1 MIVLKGV
8 GVFRDIA
15 FGTLSVS
22 TKNRLSVNKHTVSD
36 VSEELKRYFDAR
48 EKAVKEVRILY
59 EKALKDFGA
68 AEAEI
73 FAVHEMMIKDTDYEN
88 TISEIIKSE
97 KLNAEYAV
105 WQASHKFSQIF
116 SDMEDSYMKQRASD
130 VRDISER
137 IINSL
142 KGTEE
147 NIKTDGNPVILVA
160 EDLTPSEISSLDRG
174 SVKGIILSKGSD
186 CSHAAIISKVLK
198 IPMIVN
204 LSDELS
210 LEYDGKRVIID
221 SFSGDVYIEPDEE
234 TEKLMA
240 TKKEEA
246 DKRSLLLKYF
256 KGKDNITLDGKR
268 IDIYANLN
276 NPYEIESVLE
286 NDAGGI
292 GLFRSEFLYLNRDS
306 FPTENEQFEVY
317 KEIVQ
322 KMDKK
327 RVIIRTADIGSDKKV
342 DYMGLSKEENP
353 ALGYRGIRICL
364 DNPDMFLTQ
373 LKAIYRASVYGNVS
387 IMFPMIV
394 SCEEIEN
401 IKKYVEMAKKELMER
416 GVEFS
421 EYVPLGIM
429 IETPAAALISDEFAK
444 KVDFFSIGTND
455 LTQYTLAIDRQNC
468 KVGNLIDK
476 HHKSVLKLIKFVT
489 ESAHKNGIEVGICG
503 ELASDESLTEL
514 FLSMGI
520 DELSVSPGAVLSLRK
535 KVTEIDVSKYT
546 DDFL

>member
-204 LSDELS
+204 LNDELS
-210 LEYDGKRVIID
+210 LEYDGKKVIID
-221 SFSGDVYIEPDEE
+221 SFSGDVYIEPDEK

-246 DKRSLLLKYF
+246 DKRILLLKYF

-401 IKKYVEMAKKELMER
+401 IKKYVEMAKKELIER

-429 IETPAAALISDEFAK
+429 IETPAAALISDELAK

-520 DELSVSPGAVLSLRK
+520 NELSVSPGAVLSLRK

>member
-204 LSDELS
+204 LNDELS
-210 LEYDGKRVIID
+210 LEYDGKKVIID
-221 SFSGDVYIEPDEE
+221 SFSGDVYIEPDEK

-306 FPTENEQFEVY
+306 FPTEDEQFEVY

-401 IKKYVEMAKKELMER
+401 IKKYVEMAKKELIER

-429 IETPAAALISDEFAK
+429 IETPAAALISDELAK

>member
-73 FAVHEMMIKDTDYEN
+73 FAAHEMMIKDTDYEN

-204 LSDELS
+204 LNDELS
-210 LEYDGKRVIID
+210 LEYDGKKVIID
-221 SFSGDVYIEPDEE
+221 SFSGDVYIEPDEK

-246 DKRSLLLKYF
+246 DKRILLLKYF

-401 IKKYVEMAKKELMER
+401 IKKYVEMAKKELIER

-429 IETPAAALISDEFAK
+429 IETPAAALISDELAK

-520 DELSVSPGAVLSLRK
+520 NELSVSPGAVLSLRK

>member
-204 LSDELS
+204 LNDELS
-210 LEYDGKRVIID
+210 LEYDGKKVIID
-221 SFSGDVYIEPDEE
+221 SFSGDVYIEPDEK

-246 DKRSLLLKYF
+246 DKRILLLKYF

-401 IKKYVEMAKKELMER
+401 IKKYVEMAKKELIER

-429 IETPAAALISDEFAK
+429 IETPAAALISDELAK

-520 DELSVSPGAVLSLRK
+520 DELSVSPGAVFSLRK

>member
-137 IINSL
+137 MINSL

-210 LEYDGKRVIID
+210 LEYDGKKVIID
-221 SFSGDVYIEPDEE
+221 SFSGDVYIEPDEK

-246 DKRSLLLKYF
+246 DKRILLLKYF

-401 IKKYVEMAKKELMER
+401 IKKYVEMAKKELIER

-429 IETPAAALISDEFAK
+429 IETPAAALISDELAK

-520 DELSVSPGAVLSLRK
+520 NELSVSPGAVLSLRK

>member
-73 FAVHEMMIKDTDYEN
+73 FAVHEMMIKDADYEN

-221 SFSGDVYIEPDEE
+221 SFSGDVYIEPDEK

-240 TKKEEA
+240 TKKEKA

-276 NPYEIESVLE
+276 NPYEIGSVLE

-401 IKKYVEMAKKELMER
+401 IKKYVEMAKKELIER

-429 IETPAAALISDEFAK
+429 IETPAAALISDELAK

>member
-1 MIVLKGV
+1 
-8 GVFRDIA
+8 
-15 FGTLSVS
+15 
-22 TKNRLSVNKHTVSD
+22 
-36 VSEELKRYFDAR
+36 
-48 EKAVKEVRILY
+48 
-59 EKALKDFGA
+59 
-68 AEAEI
+68 
-73 FAVHEMMIKDTDYEN
+73 
-88 TISEIIKSE
+88 
-97 KLNAEYAV
+97 
-105 WQASHKFSQIF
+105 
-116 SDMEDSYMKQRASD
+116 MKQRASD

-137 IINSL
+137 MINSL

-221 SFSGDVYIEPDEE
+221 SFSGDVYIEPDEK

-401 IKKYVEMAKKELMER
+401 IKKYVEMAKKELIER

-429 IETPAAALISDEFAK
+429 IETPAAALISDELAK

-520 DELSVSPGAVLSLRK
+520 NELSVSPGAVLSLRK

>member
-204 LSDELS
+204 LNDELS
-210 LEYDGKRVIID
+210 LEYDGKKVIID
-221 SFSGDVYIEPDEE
+221 SFSGDVYIEPDEK

>member
-48 EKAVKEVRILY
+48 EKSVKEVRILY

-204 LSDELS
+204 LNDELS
-210 LEYDGKRVIID
+210 LEYDGKKVIID
-221 SFSGDVYIEPDEE
+221 SFSGDVYIEPDEK

-429 IETPAAALISDEFAK
+429 IETPAAALISDELAK

>member
-8 GVFRDIA
+8 RVFRDIA

-137 IINSL
+137 MINSL

-210 LEYDGKRVIID
+210 LEYDGKKVIID
-221 SFSGDVYIEPDEE
+221 SFSGDVYIEPDEK
-234 TEKLMA
+234 TEKLMS

-401 IKKYVEMAKKELMER
+401 IKKYVEMAKKELIER

-429 IETPAAALISDEFAK
+429 IETPAAALISDELAK

>member
-204 LSDELS
+204 LNDELS
-210 LEYDGKRVIID
+210 LEYDGKKVIID
-221 SFSGDVYIEPDEE
+221 SFSGDVYIEPDEK
-234 TEKLMA
+234 TEKLIA

-401 IKKYVEMAKKELMER
+401 IKKYVEMAKKELIER

-429 IETPAAALISDEFAK
+429 IETPAAALISDELAK

-520 DELSVSPGAVLSLRK
+520 NELSVSPGAVLSLRK

>member
-8 GVFRDIA
+8 GVFRNIA

-48 EKAVKEVRILY
+48 EKSVKEVRILY

-210 LEYDGKRVIID
+210 LEYDGKKVIID
-221 SFSGDVYIEPDEE
+221 SFSGDVYIEPDEK

-306 FPTENEQFEVY
+306 FPTEDEQFEVY

-401 IKKYVEMAKKELMER
+401 IKKYVEMAKKELIER

-429 IETPAAALISDEFAK
+429 IETPAAALISDELAK

-520 DELSVSPGAVLSLRK
+520 NELSVSPGAVLSLRK

>member
-73 FAVHEMMIKDTDYEN
+73 FAVHEMMIKDADYEN

-221 SFSGDVYIEPDEE
+221 SFSGDVYIEPDEK

-240 TKKEEA
+240 TKKEKT

-306 FPTENEQFEVY
+306 FPTEDEQFEVY

-401 IKKYVEMAKKELMER
+401 IKKYVEMAKKELIER

-429 IETPAAALISDEFAK
+429 IETPAAALISDELAK
-444 KVDFFSIGTND
+444 KVDFLSIGTND

>member
-1 MIVLKGV
+1 MIVLKGI
-8 GVFRDIA
+8 GVFKDIA

-22 TKNRLSVNKHTVSD
+22 TKNRLNVNKHVVAD

-48 EKAVKEVRILY
+48 ERAVKEVRILY

-73 FAVHEMMIKDTDYEN
+73 FAVHEMMIKDGDYEN
-88 TISEIIKSE
+88 TILEMIKNE
-97 KLNAEYAV
+97 KLNSEYAV
-105 WQASHKFSQIF
+105 WQASHKFVQIF

-130 VRDISER
+130 VQDISER
-137 IINSL
+137 IINALS
-142 KGTEE
+142 GTEE
-147 NIKTDGNPVILVA
+147 SVKIEGKPSILVA

-174 SVKGIILSKGSD
+174 AVKGIILSKGSD

-204 LSDELS
+204 LSDEFDLD
-210 LEYDGKRVIID
+210 YDGKKVIID
-221 SFSGDVYIEPDEE
+221 SFSGEIYIEPDEE
-234 TEKLMA
+234 TEKSMMI
-240 TKKEEA
+240 KKEEI
-246 DKRSLLLKYF
+246 DKRNLLLKHF

-276 NPYEIESVLE
+276 NPNEIESVLE
-286 NDAGGI
+286 NDSGGI
-292 GLFRSEFLYLNRDS
+292 GLFRSEFLYLGKDS
-306 FPTENEQFEVY
+306 FPTEDEQFKVY
-317 KEIVQ
+317 KEILQ

-327 RVIIRTADIGSDKKV
+327 RVIIRTVDIGSDKKV
-342 DYMGLSKEENP
+342 NYMGLLKEENP
-353 ALGYRGIRICL
+353 ALGYRGIRVCL

-387 IMFPMIV
+387 IMFPMII

-401 IKKYVEMAKKELMER
+401 IKKYVEMAKRELTER
-416 GVEFS
+416 AVKFS
-421 EYVPLGIM
+421 DYVPLGVM
-429 IETPAAALISDEFAK
+429 IETPAAALISDELAK

-476 HHKSVLKLIKFVT
+476 HHKSVLKLIKLVA
-489 ESAHKNGIEVGICG
+489 ENAHKNGIDVGICG
-503 ELASDESLTEL
+503 ELASDESLTEW
-514 FLSMGI
+514 FLSIGI

-535 KVTEIDVSKYT
+535 KVTEIDMSKYV
-546 DDFL
+546 DDF

>member
-73 FAVHEMMIKDTDYEN
+73 FAVHEMMIKDADYEN

-221 SFSGDVYIEPDEE
+221 SFSGDVYIEPDEK

-240 TKKEEA
+240 TKKEKA

-276 NPYEIESVLE
+276 NPYEIGSVLE

-327 RVIIRTADIGSDKKV
+327 RVIVRTADIGSDKKV

-401 IKKYVEMAKKELMER
+401 IKKYVEMAKKELIER

-429 IETPAAALISDEFAK
+429 IETPAAALISDELAK

-520 DELSVSPGAVLSLRK
+520 NELSVSPGAVLSLRK

>member
-8 GVFRDIA
+8 RVFRDIA

-210 LEYDGKRVIID
+210 LEYDGKKVIID
-221 SFSGDVYIEPDEE
+221 SFSGDVYIEPDEK
-234 TEKLMA
+234 TEKLMS

-401 IKKYVEMAKKELMER
+401 IKKYVEMAKKELIER

-429 IETPAAALISDEFAK
+429 IETPAAALISDELAK

-520 DELSVSPGAVLSLRK
+520 NELSVSPGAVLSLRK

>member
-8 GVFRDIA
+8 GVFRNIA

-48 EKAVKEVRILY
+48 EKSVKEVRILY

-210 LEYDGKRVIID
+210 LEYDGKKVIID
-221 SFSGDVYIEPDEE
+221 SFSGDVYIEPDEK

-306 FPTENEQFEVY
+306 FPTEDEQFEVY

-327 RVIIRTADIGSDKKV
+327 RVIIRTVDIGSDKKV
-342 DYMGLSKEENP
+342 DYMGLLKEENP

-373 LKAIYRASVYGNVS
+373 LKAIYRASAYGNVS

-401 IKKYVEMAKKELMER
+401 IKKYVEMAKKELIER

-429 IETPAAALISDEFAK
+429 IETPAAALISDELAK

>member
-204 LSDELS
+204 LNDELS
-210 LEYDGKRVIID
+210 LEYDGKKVIID
-221 SFSGDVYIEPDEE
+221 SFSGDVYIEPDEK

-520 DELSVSPGAVLSLRK
+520 NELSVSPGAVLSLRK

>member
-210 LEYDGKRVIID
+210 LEYDGKKVIID
-221 SFSGDVYIEPDEE
+221 SFSGDVYIEPDEK

-401 IKKYVEMAKKELMER
+401 IKKYVEMAKKELIER

-429 IETPAAALISDEFAK
+429 IETPAAALISDELAK

-520 DELSVSPGAVLSLRK
+520 NELSVSPGAVLSLRK

>member
-204 LSDELS
+204 LNDELS
-210 LEYDGKRVIID
+210 LEYDGKKVIID
-221 SFSGDVYIEPDEE
+221 SFSGDVYIEPDEK

-246 DKRSLLLKYF
+246 DKRILLLKYF

-401 IKKYVEMAKKELMER
+401 IKKYVEMAKKELIER

-429 IETPAAALISDEFAK
+429 IETPAAALISDELAK

>member
-73 FAVHEMMIKDTDYEN
+73 FAVHEMMIKDADYEN

-147 NIKTDGNPVILVA
+147 NIKTDGNPVILVS

-221 SFSGDVYIEPDEE
+221 SFSGDVYIEPDEK

-240 TKKEEA
+240 TKKEKA

-276 NPYEIESVLE
+276 NPYEIGSVLE

-327 RVIIRTADIGSDKKV
+327 RVIVRTADIGSDKKV

-401 IKKYVEMAKKELMER
+401 IKKYVEMAKKELIER

-429 IETPAAALISDEFAK
+429 IETPAAALISDELAK

-520 DELSVSPGAVLSLRK
+520 NELSVSPGAVLSLRK

>member
-204 LSDELS
+204 LNDELS
-210 LEYDGKRVIID
+210 LEYDGKKVIID
-221 SFSGDVYIEPDEE
+221 SFSGDVYIEPDEK

-401 IKKYVEMAKKELMER
+401 IKKYVEMAKKELIER

-429 IETPAAALISDEFAK
+429 IETPAAALISDELAK

-520 DELSVSPGAVLSLRK
+520 NELSVSPGAVLSLRK

>member
-210 LEYDGKRVIID
+210 LEYDGKKVIID
-221 SFSGDVYIEPDEE
+221 SFSGDVYIEPDEK

-246 DKRSLLLKYF
+246 DKRILLLKYF

-401 IKKYVEMAKKELMER
+401 IKKYVEMAKKELIER

-429 IETPAAALISDEFAK
+429 IETPAAALISDELAK

-520 DELSVSPGAVLSLRK
+520 NELSVSPGAVLSLRK

>member
-1 MIVLKGV
+1 
-8 GVFRDIA
+8 
-15 FGTLSVS
+15 
-22 TKNRLSVNKHTVSD
+22 
-36 VSEELKRYFDAR
+36 
-48 EKAVKEVRILY
+48 
-59 EKALKDFGA
+59 
-68 AEAEI
+68 
-73 FAVHEMMIKDTDYEN
+73 
-88 TISEIIKSE
+88 
-97 KLNAEYAV
+97 
-105 WQASHKFSQIF
+105 
-116 SDMEDSYMKQRASD
+116 
-130 VRDISER
+130 
-137 IINSL
+137 
-142 KGTEE
+142 
-147 NIKTDGNPVILVA
+147 
-160 EDLTPSEISSLDRG
+160 
-174 SVKGIILSKGSD
+174 
-186 CSHAAIISKVLK
+186 
-198 IPMIVN
+198 
-204 LSDELS
+204 
-210 LEYDGKRVIID
+210 
-221 SFSGDVYIEPDEE
+221 
-234 TEKLMA
+234 
-240 TKKEEA
+240 
-246 DKRSLLLKYF
+246 
-256 KGKDNITLDGKR
+256 
-268 IDIYANLN
+268 
-276 NPYEIESVLE
+276 
-286 NDAGGI
+286 
-292 GLFRSEFLYLNRDS
+292 
-306 FPTENEQFEVY
+306 
-317 KEIVQ
+317 
-322 KMDKK
+322 MDKK

-401 IKKYVEMAKKELMER
+401 IKKYVEMAKKELIER

-429 IETPAAALISDEFAK
+429 IETPAAALISDELAK

-520 DELSVSPGAVLSLRK
+520 NELSVSPGAVLSLRK

>member
-73 FAVHEMMIKDTDYEN
+73 FAVHEMMIKDADYEN

-221 SFSGDVYIEPDEE
+221 SFSGDVYIEPDEKI
-234 TEKLMA
+234 EKLMA
-240 TKKEEA
+240 TKKEKA

-276 NPYEIESVLE
+276 NPYEIGSVLE

-327 RVIIRTADIGSDKKV
+327 RVIVRTADIGSDKKV

-401 IKKYVEMAKKELMER
+401 IKKYVEMAKKELIER

-429 IETPAAALISDEFAK
+429 IETPAAALISDELAK

-520 DELSVSPGAVLSLRK
+520 NELSVSPGAVLSLRK

>member
-204 LSDELS
+204 LNDELS
-210 LEYDGKRVIID
+210 LEYDGKKVIID
-221 SFSGDVYIEPDEE
+221 SFSGDVYIEPDEK

-353 ALGYRGIRICL
+353 ALGDRGIRICL

-401 IKKYVEMAKKELMER
+401 IKKYVEMAKKELIER

-429 IETPAAALISDEFAK
+429 IETPAAALISDELAK

-520 DELSVSPGAVLSLRK
+520 NELSVSPGAVLSLRK

>member
-204 LSDELS
+204 LNDELS
-210 LEYDGKRVIID
+210 LEYDGKKVIID
-221 SFSGDVYIEPDEE
+221 SFSGDVYIEPDEK

-246 DKRSLLLKYF
+246 DKRILLLKYF

-401 IKKYVEMAKKELMER
+401 IKKYVEMAKKELIER

-455 LTQYTLAIDRQNC
+455 LTQYTLAIDRKNC

-520 DELSVSPGAVLSLRK
+520 NELSVSPGAVLSLRK

>member
-59 EKALKDFGA
+59 EKALKDFVA

-73 FAVHEMMIKDTDYEN
+73 FAVHEMMIKDADYEN

-221 SFSGDVYIEPDEE
+221 SFSGDVYIEPDEKI
-234 TEKLMA
+234 EKLMA
-240 TKKEEA
+240 TKKEKA

-276 NPYEIESVLE
+276 NPYEIGSVLE

-327 RVIIRTADIGSDKKV
+327 RVIVRTADIGSDKKV

-401 IKKYVEMAKKELMER
+401 IKKYVEMAKKELIER

-429 IETPAAALISDEFAK
+429 IETPAAALISDELAK

-520 DELSVSPGAVLSLRK
+520 NELSVSPGAVLSLRK

>member
-8 GVFRDIA
+8 RVFRDIA

-210 LEYDGKRVIID
+210 LEYDGKKVIID
-221 SFSGDVYIEPDEE
+221 SFSGDVYIEPDEK

-292 GLFRSEFLYLNRDS
+292 GLFRSEFLYLNRNS

-401 IKKYVEMAKKELMER
+401 IKKYVEMAKKELIER

-429 IETPAAALISDEFAK
+429 IETPAAALISDELAK

-520 DELSVSPGAVLSLRK
+520 NELSVSPGAVLSLRK

>member
-210 LEYDGKRVIID
+210 LEYDGKKVIID
-221 SFSGDVYIEPDEE
+221 SFSGDVYIEPDEK

-373 LKAIYRASVYGNVS
+373 LKAIYRASAYGNVS

-401 IKKYVEMAKKELMER
+401 IKKYVEMAKKELIER

-429 IETPAAALISDEFAK
+429 IETPAAALISDELAK

>member
-137 IINSL
+137 MINSL

-221 SFSGDVYIEPDEE
+221 SFSGDVYIEPDEK

-364 DNPDMFLTQ
+364 DNLDMFLTQ

-401 IKKYVEMAKKELMER
+401 IKKYVEMAKKELIER

-429 IETPAAALISDEFAK
+429 IETPAAALISDELAK

-520 DELSVSPGAVLSLRK
+520 NELSVSPGAVLSLRK

>member
-8 GVFRDIA
+8 GVFKDIA

-22 TKNRLSVNKHTVSD
+22 TKNRLNVNKHVVAD

-73 FAVHEMMIKDTDYEN
+73 FAVHEMMIKDGDYEN
-88 TISEIIKSE
+88 TILEMIKNE
-97 KLNAEYAV
+97 KLNSEYAV
-105 WQASHKFSQIF
+105 WQASHKFAQIF

-137 IINSL
+137 IINALS
-142 KGTEE
+142 GTKESE
-147 NIKTDGNPVILVA
+147 KIEGKPSILVA

-174 SVKGIILSKGSD
+174 AIKGIILSKGSD

-204 LSDELS
+204 LSDEFDFD
-210 LEYDGKRVIID
+210 YDGKKVIID
-221 SFSGDVYIEPDEE
+221 SFSGEIYIEPDEE
-234 TEKLMA
+234 TEKSMII
-240 TKKEEA
+240 KKEEI
-246 DKRSLLLKYF
+246 DKRNLLLKYF
-256 KGKDNITLDGKR
+256 KGKDNITLDGRR

-276 NPYEIESVLE
+276 NPNEIESVLE
-286 NDAGGI
+286 NDSGGI
-292 GLFRSEFLYLNRDS
+292 GLFRSEFLYLGKDS
-306 FPTENEQFEVY
+306 FPTEDEQFKVY
-317 KEIVQ
+317 KEILQ

-327 RVIIRTADIGSDKKV
+327 RVIIRTVDIGSDKKV
-342 DYMGLSKEENP
+342 NYMGLLKEENP
-353 ALGYRGIRICL
+353 ALGYRGIRVCL

-387 IMFPMIV
+387 IMFPMII

-401 IKKYVEMAKKELMER
+401 IKKYVEMAKRELTER
-416 GVEFS
+416 AVKFS
-421 EYVPLGIM
+421 DYVPLGVM
-429 IETPAAALISDEFAK
+429 IETPAAALISDELAK

-476 HHKSVLKLIKFVT
+476 HHKSVLKLIKLVA
-489 ESAHKNGIEVGICG
+489 ENAHKNGIDVGICG
-503 ELASDESLTEL
+503 ELASDESLTEW
-514 FLSMGI
+514 FLSIGI

-535 KVTEIDVSKYT
+535 RVTEIDMSKYV
-546 DDFL
+546 DDF

>member
-204 LSDELS
+204 LNDELS
-210 LEYDGKRVIID
+210 LEYDGKKVIID
-221 SFSGDVYIEPDEE
+221 SFSGDVYIEPDEK

-401 IKKYVEMAKKELMER
+401 IKKYVEMAKKELIER

-429 IETPAAALISDEFAK
+429 IETPAAALISDELAK